1 MLYFVYMDE
10 RTVKEIINATHWP
23 RIMAACALGMLA
35 IFLLV
40 LTLSALKSYKYIG
53 TGITPSDTIQVTGEG
68 KVTAVPDTATF
79 SVTVQDTA
87 SDVQTAQTK
96 ATNDGNAIVQYLTS
110 QGVDS
115 SDIQTTDYEIAPQYS
130 YSQAA
135 CPNVP
140 VPADGASGA
149 VVYCPP
155 GRQTLTGYQVSE
167 TLSVKVINTSKA
179 GTLLAGV
186 GGKGASSVSG
196 LTFTVSNQDQLM
208 EQAQQ
213 MAIAEAQ
220 SKAQALAKSL
230 GVQIVGVVGFNENN
244 GGGPVYPM
252 AFATNASAGA
262 VSAPAPEI
270 QTGQNT
276 ITDDV
281 TVTYEI
287 Q

>member
-1 MLYFVYMDE
+1 MEE
-10 RTVKEIINATHWP
+10 RNLQEIIKATHWP
-23 RIMAACALGMLA
+23 RLMAACALGMLA
-35 IFLLV
+35 LFLLV
-40 LTLSALKSYKYIG
+40 LTVSAIKSYHYIG
-53 TGITPSDTIQVTGEG
+53 TGISPTNTIQVDGEG
-68 KVTAVPDTATF
+68 QVTAVPDTATF
-79 SVTVQDTA
+79 TVSVQDTA

-96 ATNDGNAIVQYLTS
+96 ATTDGNAIVAYLTS

-115 SDIQTTDYEIAPQYS
+115 SDIQTTDYEISPQYS

-135 CPNVP
+135 CPNIA
-140 VPADGASGA
+140 VPADGGSNA

-167 TLSVKVINTSKA
+167 TLTVKVTDTSKA

-186 GGKGASSVSG
+186 GSKGASSVSG

-213 MAIAEAQ
+213 KAIAEAQ
-220 SKAQALAKSL
+220 GKADALAKSL
-230 GVQIVGVVGFNENN
+230 GVHIVGVVGFTENN

-252 AFATNASAGA
+252 AFATNASAGGA
-262 VSAPAPEI
+262 ASVPAPQI

-276 ITDDV
+276 IKDDV

>member
-1 MLYFVYMDE
+1 MDE
-10 RTVKEIINATHWP
+10 RTAQEIVKATHWP
-23 RIMAACALGMLA
+23 RLMAACALGMLA

-40 LTLSALKSYKYIG
+40 LTISAVKSYHYIG
-53 TGITPSDTIQVTGEG
+53 TGISPTNTIQVEGTGE
-68 KVTAVPDTATF
+68 VVAVPDTATF
-79 SVTVQDTA
+79 TVTVQDTA
-87 SDVQTAQTK
+87 ADVATAQTK
-96 ATNDGNAIVQYLTS
+96 ATDQGNAIVKYLQS

-115 SDIQTTDYEIAPQYS
+115 TDIQTTDYEIQPQYS

-135 CPNVP
+135 CPSVP
-140 VPADGASGA
+140 TPAIGGAVSSD

-167 TLSVKVINTSKA
+167 TLSVKVTDTSKA
-179 GTLLAGV
+179 GTILSGV
-186 GGKGASSVSG
+186 GSQGASSVSG
-196 LTFTVSNQDQLM
+196 LTFTVSDQDALQ

-213 MAIAEAQ
+213 KAIAEAQ
-220 SKAQALAKSL
+220 GKAQALAKSL
-230 GVQIVGVVGFNENN
+230 GVQLVGVVGFSENN
-244 GGGPVYPM
+244 GTQGVYPM

-262 VSAPAPEI
+262 ASAPAPQI